1 MVKMEKYCIKCRKA
15 FDDMNYNNCP
25 ICTTELIEREIRPP
39 IPPKLRHKI
48 FVRDGYRCR
57 ECGKNNKETSLEI
70 DHIFPLS
77 KGGQTVEDNLQ
88 VLCTEC
94 NRAKK
99 DDEWKDSEIE
109 ITRIDLDNLEK
120 RLHEAEENLKVAT
133 TEEEIYA
140 LKAKIKKLKK
150 DKIPRIEIKLK
161 ELIREE
167 KQINSERKAQKEEN
181 KRRENLFNKL
191 YVELEGELLLEVC
204 NYFSLNETSDEDNLR
219 VLIDKYD
226 EQAIYSGI
234 SYIKKELDEEAI
246 RKELY
251 NKLDNTL
258 SSDELN
264 LFINEFSF
272 QGSKQDLLNYL
283 IYNYSE
289 DEIDSLKLNLIEK
302 EKRKK
307 KLIKKFNRE
316 TIPSEKD
323 ILYEEF
329 SNKTTRE
336 EIIPF
341 LVNNYS
347 EDEIKEKV
355 IAIRRQEKLKKQAE
369 LKEKERQITHLKEIL
384 TFNTMNRLGRQFG
397 ISQKYYVE
405 DFIKDIEPL
414 NPEKV
419 NEIYNAALKMMQN

>member
-1 MVKMEKYCIKCRKA
+1 
-15 FDDMNYNNCP
+15 MNYNNCP

-355 IAIRRQEKLKKQAE
+355 IEIRRQEK
-369 LKEKERQITHLKEIL
+369 
-384 TFNTMNRLGRQFG
+384 
-397 ISQKYYVE
+397 
-405 DFIKDIEPL
+405 
-414 NPEKV
+414 
-419 NEIYNAALKMMQN
+419 

>member
-120 RLHEAEENLKVAT
+120 RLHEAEENL
-133 TEEEIYA
+133 
-140 LKAKIKKLKK
+140 
-150 DKIPRIEIKLK
+150 
-161 ELIREE
+161 
-167 KQINSERKAQKEEN
+167 N

-355 IAIRRQEKLKKQAE
+355 IEIRRQEKLKKQAE

>member
-1 MVKMEKYCIKCRKA
+1 
-15 FDDMNYNNCP
+15 MNYNNCP

-355 IAIRRQEKLKKQAE
+355 IEIRRQEKLKKQAE

>member
-355 IAIRRQEKLKKQAE
+355 IEIRRQEKLKKQAE

>member
-25 ICTTELIEREIRPP
+25 ICTTELIEREIRTP
-39 IPPKLRHKI
+39 IPPELRHKI

-77 KGGQTVEDNLQ
+77 KGGRTNEDNLQ

-99 DDEWKDSEIE
+99 DDEWKDKEIE
-109 ITRIDLDNLEK
+109 ITRIDLNNLEDQLYK
-120 RLHEAEENLKVAT
+120 AEENLKVAT

-150 DKIPRIEIKLK
+150 DTIPQIEQKLK
-161 ELIREE
+161 KLIHEE
-167 KQINSERKAQKEEN
+167 NHINIERKAQKEEN

-191 YVELEGELLLEVC
+191 YVELEGELLLEAC
-204 NYFSLNETSDEDNLR
+204 NYFSLNESSDEDNIR

-226 EQAIYSGI
+226 EQSIYSGI

-251 NKLDNTL
+251 DKLNNTL

-264 LFINEFSF
+264 LFINGFSF

-283 IYNYSE
+283 IYNYTE
-289 DEIDSLKLNLIEK
+289 DEIDSLKLNFIEK

-316 TIPSEKD
+316 TTPSEKD
-323 ILYEEF
+323 KLYGEF
-329 SNKTTRE
+329 SNKTSRE

-341 LVNNYS
+341 LVNNFT

-355 IAIRRQEKLKKQAE
+355 DEIRRQEKLKKQSE
-369 LKEKERQITHLKEIL
+369 LEEKERKLAQLKEIL
-384 TFNTMNRLGRQFG
+384 TFKTMDNLCIMFR
-397 ISQKYYVE
+397 ISEKYYVE
-405 DFIKDIEPL
+405 DFIKDIEQL
-414 NPEKV
+414 DLKKI
-419 NEIYNAALKMMQN
+419 NEIYDAALRMQK

>member
-1 MVKMEKYCIKCRKA
+1 MVKMEIYCIKCRKA

-25 ICTTELIEREIRPP
+25 ICTTELIDREIRPP

-355 IAIRRQEKLKKQAE
+355 IEIRRQEKLKKQAE